1 MNKNSVVPIEIPDNI
16 SIPQS
21 VGSPGFS
28 TESKPTPP
36 GKKPS
41 KPVKKS
47 KTADPKNPKPSSLGV
62 VIFHHTITVFIL
74 LLLLGV
80 GVWSY
85 LTFSTS
91 SFFVPGN
98 AAATP
103 PAAQSHIVQAQL
115 RRIATTLETYEVI
128 HERYPARL
136 EELVESGLLLPS
148 DLYYPLVNKTYH
160 YVRYQQSY
168 DLGVIDNAQS
178 EFEFISD
185 DSEKLDD
192 SSL

>member
-1 MNKNSVVPIEIPDNI
+1 MNKRPVQPIEIPDNI
-16 SIPQS
+16 SVPES
-21 VGSPGFS
+21 VIKPDPFS
-28 TESKPTPP
+28 EPPPKPDKPTQKTAP
-36 GKKPS
+36 
-41 KPVKKS
+41 KKS
-47 KTADPKNPKPSSLGV
+47 KTSSLGV

-103 PAAQSHIVQAQL
+103 PAAQSHIIQAQL
-115 RRIATTLETYEVI
+115 QRIATTLETYEVI

-136 EELVESGLLLPS
+136 EELVDSGLLLPS

-168 DLGVIDNAQS
+168 DLSVIDKAQS
-178 EFEFISD
+178 EFEFIAEPADESD
-185 DSEKLDD
+185 PSIKADD
-192 SSL
+192 HSP